1 MLFKITCG
9 VEASHALAALFIFFP
24 LCIMRHHVHLQDIQ
38 SPSCIFTVLTF
49 KRFDFDMFF
58 LVAIQGLYPTCRK
71 FTHVAL
77 VGFSLVIGQRH
88 CQLWDLSDLESLPG
102 SEGILCLNLFQNTV
116 HV

>member
-24 LCIMRHHVHLQDIQ
+24 LCIMRHHVHLQYIQ
-38 SPSCIFTVLTF
+38 SPSCIFTVLTL

-71 FTHVAL
+71 FTHVAR
-77 VGFSLVIGQRH
+77 VGFSLLIGLSH
-88 CQLWDLSDLESLPG
+88 CQLWDLSELESLPG
-102 SEGILCLNLFQNTV
+102 TEANSMPPSVNI
-116 HV
+116 